1 MKETDSSAVNP
12 RPTGLSLSHP
22 VLQNWLRTGLVYL
35 LLLSGSLLFMWPFL
49 WMIMASFKTDREMFA
64 QDAGF
69 FPAIPDP
76 PAASPFL
83 VAPPA
88 RADSGYLTDQHRQ
101 MVMELISA
109 QAWTWP
115 ETLDISDAERRVLH
129 RIESRL
135 ASFLPA
141 DFVEMDEAGR
151 GEVLRRVVTP
161 SMLSTERAAVLRA
174 LVVGP
179 LIVRSRDVSEAILIP
194 IDHIDRTWKIE
205 KPELARWLPDPETRS
220 QGRLLHY
227 QFDDT
232 GRIQLSAEVTLPFPT
247 GDLDEIRLFLRPDD
261 SWHAVD
267 CRVITRESIL
277 RAKESPPL
285 SDLRWRTFTWKLPA
299 AVPLPANAL
308 RNWIELQPA
317 PDQTPES
324 LRGSANTIRLE
335 ITLVQQ
341 TPFQAFLKKAWQN
354 YGLVLE
360 QVPFLRYTATSLFL
374 VIVQVIG
381 SMASCSLVAYSF
393 ARLRWPGRVACFAI
407 MLGTMMLPGQ
417 VTMIPYFLIIKELGW
432 YNTLLPLWVPSLFA
446 NAFFVFLLVQFM
458 RGIPR
463 DLEDAAAID
472 GCGVFRI
479 YWHVMLPL
487 IQPTLAAIAIFTF
500 MGVWNDFM
508 GPLIFLQDQR
518 LYPLSLG
525 LYALN
530 VQSGGGMGMMMAGSF
545 LMTLPVIVIFLFAQ
559 RYFLQGI
566 TLTGLK

>member
-1 MKETDSSAVNP
+1 MKATNP
-12 RPTGLSLSHP
+12 LIRK
-22 VLQNWLRTGLVYL
+22 WLHIGLVYL
-35 LLLSGSLLFMWPFL
+35 LLISGSLVFMWPFL

-64 QDAGF
+64 AESGF
-69 FPAIPDP
+69 FPTIPDP
-76 PAASPFL
+76 PMESPFVVL
-83 VAPPA
+83 PPGHVSP
-88 RADSGYLTDQHRQ
+88 DLLTGRKRD
-101 MVMELISA
+101 MVRDLIVG
-109 QAWTWP
+109 QQWVWP
-115 ETLDISDAERRVLH
+115 ETIDAAAAEEMVLERV
-129 RIESRL
+129 EKRL
-135 ASFLPA
+135 SG
-141 DFVEMDEAGR
+141 FVPENFSGMDETER
-151 GEVLRRVVTP
+151 DLVIRRVVTP
-161 SMLSTERAAVLRA
+161 SLLATERATVLRT

-179 LIVRSRDVSEAILIP
+179 LIVRSRDLREEILIP
-194 IDHIDRTWKIE
+194 IEEIDRVWKVDD
-205 KPELARWLPDPETRS
+205 PEQARWLVDPDTQM
-220 QGRLLHY
+220 QGRVLNY
-227 QFDDT
+227 RFDKD
-232 GRIQLSAEVTLPFPT
+232 GRITLTADLQTSFPAA
-247 GDLDEIRLFLRPDD
+247 DLDEIRLFMKPDD
-261 SWHAVD
+261 SWHAVE
-267 CRVITRESIL
+267 CRVFADGRVL
-277 RAKESPPL
+277 RAREEPPL
-285 SDLRWRTFTWKLPA
+285 SDVRWRTFTWKLPA
-299 AVPLPANAL
+299 LEPLPANTL
-308 RNWIELQPA
+308 RTWVDLLPVEGEKFEASGPN
-317 PDQTPES
+317 S
-324 LRGSANTIRLE
+324 VRLE

-341 TPFQAFLKKAWQN
+341 SRLQAFLKKAWQN

-374 VIVQVIG
+374 VIVQVIAA
-381 SMASCSLVAYSF
+381 MASCSLVAYSF
-393 ARLRWPGRVACFAI
+393 ARLRWPGRIACFAI

-432 YNTLLPLWVPSLFA
+432 YNTLLPLWVPTLFA

-479 YWHVMLPL
+479 YWHVMIPL
-487 IQPTLAAIAIFTF
+487 IKPTLAAIAIFTF

-566 TLTGLK
+566 TLTGMK